1 MTATGKPYPLR
12 LTLQGDGSDATV
24 DFSAFDKPVPT
35 STPPP
40 DQTFDINAL
49 LGRST
54 GTA

>member
-1 MTATGKPYPLR
+1 MAATGKPYPLR
-12 LTLQGDGSDATV
+12 LTLQGDGADATV
-24 DFSAFDKPVPT
+24 GCSAFDAPVPT

-40 DQTFDINAL
+40 DRTFEINAL